1 MPKQTKYAHER
12 RANNRD
18 QKRIK
23 ERIQI
28 QAIIDEFLSFEQLQ
42 QAQRSGSIVTLF
54 EQVSQHLDQHQYSFA
69 LKKTFYQQFRKRIIQ
84 YNHTNDADL
93 PLPTQHLVSIQRT
106 PLLFNETWLEQSKSI
121 SLIKEKLLRFWY
133 TTDNFTA
140 DESIGNILICAIL
153 YGGISSLSSLQA
165 LLEHL
170 KQQG

>member
-18 QKRIK
+18 EKQIK

-42 QAQRSGSIVTLF
+42 QAQRSESIVTLF

-84 YNHTNDADL
+84 CNRAYHTDL
-93 PLPTQHLVSIQRT
+93 PLPSQHLISIQRT
-106 PLLFNETWLEQSKSI
+106 PLL
-121 SLIKEKLLRFWY
+121 
-133 TTDNFTA
+133 
-140 DESIGNILICAIL
+140 
-153 YGGISSLSSLQA
+153 
-165 LLEHL
+165 
-170 KQQG
+170 